1 MKIPLILDEALE
13 AYYDR
18 LEEIKGIVAKHFTVE
33 DVFYEAGLL
42 TFLIGEREI
51 KEAFKRLYRDLREIG
66 YIPSARMED
75 GRVIIRV
82 FKYREPTLGFLRYR
96 RLPLILF
103 LITFIAILA
112 DGYIWSAF
120 RSLYSIVFGPRSLLD
135 NLFESGL
142 YAIVLLSILGLHE
155 LAHLLAA
162 RRSGMS
168 ASMPY
173 FIPGIPGFIPTFG
186 AVIFQKEP
194 IVNRDDMFDLGIS
207 GPAMS
212 FILSTIAAFLAI
224 ELYAPWLTESELEGI
239 IKAVEARGVEIYNLQ
254 PPLMLQLIVA
264 LLRLQAPGKVPLMS
278 GAIFF
283 AIWLGYFVT
292 ALNLL
297 PIWQLDG
304 SKIFRSVLT
313 ARQFRI
319 VSYVALAVLAVTGY
333 FFIAILFYLLMSRMP
348 DIPPLDEVSPLS
360 RGRKLAFFLVLIMI
374 VLSFVIALPF

>member
-1 MKIPLILDEALE
+1 
-13 AYYDR
+13 
-18 LEEIKGIVAKHFTVE
+18 
-33 DVFYEAGLL
+33 
-42 TFLIGEREI
+42 
-51 KEAFKRLYRDLREIG
+51 
-66 YIPSARMED
+66 
-75 GRVIIRV
+75 
-82 FKYREPTLGFLRYR
+82 
-96 RLPLILF
+96 
-103 LITFIAILA
+103 
-112 DGYIWSAF
+112 
-120 RSLYSIVFGPRSLLD
+120 
-135 NLFESGL
+135 
-142 YAIVLLSILGLHE
+142 
-155 LAHLLAA
+155 
-162 RRSGMS
+162 MS